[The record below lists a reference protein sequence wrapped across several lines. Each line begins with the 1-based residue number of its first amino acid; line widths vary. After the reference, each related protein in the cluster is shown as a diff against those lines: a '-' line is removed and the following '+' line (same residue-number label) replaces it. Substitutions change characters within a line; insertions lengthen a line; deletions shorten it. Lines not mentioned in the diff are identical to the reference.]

1 MINNFMRLILV
12 KNKIFLTMLVLIGLV
27 GLGSSAFDQVQTN
40 AGSISNATGQIQTT
54 ASSIKLAEGA
64 VDLKVPIS
72 LINNSSKAFWKSPS
86 KIPAT
91 ITASVINNGKINLDV
106 GAVSLNSTTKKQEYV
121 YAGRVMPGGDG
132 LIIFGKYIELVITC
146 QNSTTKQYGSGTLE
160 VVTLVP

>member
-1 MINNFMRLILV
+1 M
-12 KNKIFLTMLVLIGLV
+12 KNKIFLTMLVLVGLV
-27 GLGSSAFDQVQTN
+27 SLGSSALDQVQTN
-40 AGSISNATGQIQTT
+40 AGSISNATGQVQTT
-54 ASSIKLAEGA
+54 ISNMKLPEGA
-64 VDLKVPIS
+64 IDLKVPIS

-91 ITASVINNGKINLDV
+91 IIASVINNGKINLDV

-132 LIIFGKYIELVITC
+132 LILFGKYIELVITC